1 MLTQVWLS
9 HQHCPGQVLL
19 GANHITMIQRTLFN
33 NRAWDMRNGHCVSE
47 KLDNIIVR
55 LEVIDLWKAPA
66 EHYLHLNHH

>member
-1 MLTQVWLS
+1 
-9 HQHCPGQVLL
+9 
-19 GANHITMIQRTLFN
+19 
-33 NRAWDMRNGHCVSE
+33 MRNGHCLSE